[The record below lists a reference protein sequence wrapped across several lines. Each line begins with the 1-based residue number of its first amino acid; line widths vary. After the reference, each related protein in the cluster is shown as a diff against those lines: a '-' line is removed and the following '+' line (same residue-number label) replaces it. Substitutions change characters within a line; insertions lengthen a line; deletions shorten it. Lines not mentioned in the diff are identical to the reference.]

1 MGEELEIKLLSLQK
15 KHKKPSWIWVTSFPL
30 FLCTQ
35 TAQIHIFQRPNKTS
49 DNVNIGHNV
58 PASELTLWAAKG
70 SFQRGNN
77 EGRGIDSASSES
89 SLPRKAFPVSSC
101 SLVNEYELLTE
112 GWPHRWSGKQSH
124 FKPVACNS
132 PQPEGGG
139 WGKRQPFLL
148 SSPSQSLR
156 LRWVF
161 GSRFFPPTGWGKSW
175 NKDNGAQLVLSS

>member
-1 MGEELEIKLLSLQK
+1 MEIKRRWARTRRKVKEKEVGEGTKEETEQSNKEREEMGEELEIKLLSLQK

-132 PQPEGGG
+132 P
-139 WGKRQPFLL
+139 
-148 SSPSQSLR
+148 
-156 LRWVF
+156 
-161 GSRFFPPTGWGKSW
+161 
-175 NKDNGAQLVLSS
+175 